1 MFEFSAEDITS
12 DFRFLLRLVNSTF
25 TIDTGEYYPVLR
37 QFRRLAQA
45 KDTDCWRELWQLTKT
60 ANFKATPM
68 KKHI

>member
-12 DFRFLLRLVNSTF
+12 DHKFLLRLVNNAF

-37 QFRRLAQA
+37 KFRGLAQA
-45 KDTDCWRELWQLTKT
+45 KDTDCWRELCQLTKT